1 MQSANRLKRG
11 LLSITSFT
19 GALLLGLASGQAA
32 DPAQPPLQAT
42 KELFDLTQP
51 KTLGLKQI
59 PGQHTI
65 LYRASQ
71 TGYKF
76 CHHGQLIVFQDRC
89 YAMWS
94 NGVLAE
100 DTPGQR
106 ILMCSSK
113 DGRKWTKPKVLVEAG
128 DGKGIC
134 VATGFRVH
142 RNQLIAYYT
151 ITGGTNFHPDTA
163 LYASVSNDG
172 SKWAPSKRI
181 TKGFFINPPLPLS
194 NGHLV
199 IGGEHVG
206 DQRSVARMR
215 MLVTDQADGLS
226 GWQEAKI
233 NFTELKVIGY
243 AEPNMFQREDG
254 TVVSLLRNSSSF
266 LYAATSRDQGRSWST
281 PMQTNFPDSTARFA
295 LGKLPDGTIYLI
307 NNPGPKSFVRQLL
320 AISTSRDGQEFD
332 RSWIIRNEP
341 TTMRFPGKNKL
352 DGWQYPHAIV
362 WKSFLYVIY
371 SINKEDV
378 AVTRIPLN
386 QFK

>member
-1 MQSANRLKRG
+1 MQKVNRLKAV
-11 LLSITSFT
+11 LCSTSAFV
-19 GALLLGLASGQAA
+19 GALLVATFHGQAA
-32 DPAQPPLQAT
+32 DPTGPPLKAA
-42 KELFDLTQP
+42 KALFDLHQP
-51 KTLGLKQI
+51 KTLGLTQI
-59 PGQHTI
+59 TGQHTI
-65 LYRASQ
+65 LYRASKP
-71 TGYKF
+71 GYKF
-76 CHHGQLIVFQDRC
+76 CHHPQLVVFQGRC

-106 ILMCSSK
+106 ILMCSSS
-113 DGRKWTKPKVLVEAG
+113 DGRKWTEPEVLAEHDA
-128 DGKGIC
+128 GKGIC

-142 RNQLIAYYT
+142 RKQLIAYYT
-151 ITGGTNFHPDTA
+151 ITGGANFHPDTA
-163 LYASVSNDG
+163 LFARVSNDG
-172 SKWAPSKRI
+172 SKWLPPRRI

-215 MLVTDQADGLS
+215 MLVTDKPDGLS
-226 GWQEAKI
+226 GWQEAKM
-233 NFTELKVIGY
+233 NFTDLKVIGY

-254 TVVSLLRNSSSF
+254 VVVSLLRNSSGF
-266 LYAATSRDQGRSWST
+266 LYAATSHDQGHSWST
-281 PMQTNFPDSTARFA
+281 PVQTNFPDSTARFA
-295 LGKLPDGTIYLI
+295 LGKFPDGTIYLI

-362 WKSFLYVIY
+362 WKSYLYVIY

-378 AVTRIPLN
+378 GVTRIPLN